1 MSVSFIPTINIYD
14 IRNMIIANYGHAK
27 HENIILFQLYWAF
40 EMSFLIGK
48 HLKTE
53 LMRPI
58 KMQQFS
64 LIF

>member
-1 MSVSFIPTINIYD
+1 
-14 IRNMIIANYGHAK
+14 MIIANYGHAK
-27 HENIILFQLYWAF
+27 YENILLFQLYWAF

-64 LIF
+64 LIFWNKAVVCFLNSAATK